1 MGLDHSPIIVTDGLV
16 GYWDAANPRS
26 YSGSGNTWYDLSRNA
41 NNLSL
46 TNSPSYNSS
55 GYFSTGSTGYFTGAG
70 TSSIPNG
77 SSPYTM
83 SCIAQLPTW
92 GSSRGIMSIG
102 GFGSLNG
109 SNAIRTGNTADL
121 GHFFNYWWNNDLAI
135 TNNNGNTASS
145 RWFSISATYDGTTR
159 KIFVNSILVGSDTP
173 TAPNVSSTTIQ
184 LAKTWNTEYLNGLI
198 SIAKIYNRALTAS
211 EIVQNYNATKRR
223 YGL

>member
-1 MGLDHSPIIVTDGLV
+1 MGLDHSPLIVTDGLV

-46 TNSPSYNSS
+46 TNSPTFNSS
-55 GYFSTGSTGYFTGAG
+55 GYFSKGSTGYFTGVG
-70 TSSIPNG
+70 TSSIPSG
-77 SSPYTM
+77 SSSYTM

-92 GSSRGIMSIG
+92 DIRRGIMSIG
-102 GFGSLNG
+102 GYSSNNG
-109 SNAIRTGNTADL
+109 SNAIRTADTANP
-121 GHFFNYWWNNDLAI
+121 GYFYNYWWNNDLLS

-159 KIFVNSILVGSDTP
+159 KIFVNSILVASDTP
-173 TAPNVSSTTIQ
+173 SAPNVSSTTIQ
-184 LAKTWNTEYLNGLI
+184 LAKTYNTEYLNGLI
-198 SIAKIYNRALTAS
+198 SLAKIYNRALSAT
-211 EIVQNYNATKRR
+211 EIVQNYNATKKR